1 MIARAGTPALLVA
14 ILLAWL
20 VLLPRPAAA
29 DGLVVGLSTDHVK
42 ISSSFTGT
50 GITVFGAIERSGPAP
65 AGVSDIVVVV
75 RGPGET
81 LVTRR
86 KERIGGIWLNRA
98 ARTFLD
104 MPSFYAVH
112 AGRPLD
118 EIAPAALLKRY
129 QLGLDNLV
137 FRVKDGEP
145 AAADD
150 AAFRAAFVRLKQEAG
165 LYREAPYG
173 VTFPGGPLFQ
183 TTVDIP
189 ANVPVGT
196 YRVDV
201 FLFADE
207 AMLAAGSAAFGIAK
221 TGFEQFT
228 FDLARQNGYL
238 YGLICIVL
246 ALVTGWL
253 AGVLFRRD

>member
-1 MIARAGTPALLVA
+1 MTGRGRRAVLAACWLAIAALPARAE
-14 ILLAWL
+14 
-20 VLLPRPAAA
+20 
-29 DGLVVGLSTDHVK
+29 DLVVALSTDHVK

-50 GITVFGAIERSGPAP
+50 GVTVFGAIERDA
-65 AGVSDIVVVV
+65 ATVSRGGSYEIVVTV
-75 RGPGET
+75 RGPDET

-86 KERIGGIWLNRA
+86 KDRVAGIWLNRA

-112 AGRPLD
+112 SSRPLQEVSTP
-118 EIAPAALLKRY
+118 EILRRF
-129 QLGLDNLV
+129 QLGLDNL
-137 FRVKDGEP
+137 
-145 AAADD
+145 
-150 AAFRAAFVRLKQEAG
+150 AFRTPDGPDEGDPAFRSAYVRLKRDAG
-165 LYREAPYG
+165 LYRDAPYG
-173 VTFPGGPLFQ
+173 VVFPGGPIFQ

-196 YRVDV
+196 YRVSV
-201 FLFADE
+201 FLFRDN
-207 AMLAAGSAAFGIAK
+207 AMLATSSAAFGIAK

-228 FDLARQNGYL
+228 FDLARQHGYL
-238 YGLICIVL
+238 YGLICVAL

>member
-1 MIARAGTPALLVA
+1 MRLCLFMMLATAASL
-14 ILLAWL
+14 LLAL
-20 VLLPRPAAA
+20 RPAAA
-29 DGLVVGLSTDHVK
+29 EQLVVALSTDHVK

-50 GITVFGAIERSGPAP
+50 GITVFGSIEPDGAPRPASGAYD
-65 AGVSDIVVVV
+65 VVVVV

-86 KERIGGIWLNRA
+86 KERVFGIWLNRA
-98 ARTFLD
+98 AQTFKD
-104 MPSFYAVH
+104 MPSFYAIH
-112 AGRPLD
+112 SGRPLA
-118 EIAPAALLKRY
+118 EIAPMDVLKRY
-129 QLGLDNLV
+129 QLGFANLA
-137 FRVKDGEP
+137 FRADGGGP
-145 AAADD
+145 AAGDED
-150 AAFRAAFVRLKQEAG
+150 FRAAFVRLKQEAG

-173 VTFPGGPLFQ
+173 VTFPGGSLFQ
-183 TTVDIP
+183 TTVEIP

-196 YRVDV
+196 YRVEA
-201 FLFADE
+201 FLFADA
-207 AMLAAGSAAFGIAK
+207 AMIAAGSAAFGIAK

-238 YGLICIVL
+238 YGLICVVL

>member
-1 MIARAGTPALLVA
+1 MKAAARLALLLAAMLLIPLGPALA
-14 ILLAWL
+14 EQ
-20 VLLPRPAAA
+20 
-29 DGLVVGLSTDHVK
+29 LVVALSTDHVK

-50 GITVFGAIERSGPAP
+50 GITVFGTIEQGGAPP
-65 AGVSDIVVVV
+65 AGKPYDVVVVV

-86 KERIGGIWLNRA
+86 KERVFGVWLNRT
-98 ARTFLD
+98 ARTFED

-112 AGRPLD
+112 SGRPLA
-118 EIAPAALLKRY
+118 EIAPADVLKRY
-129 QLGLDNLV
+129 QLGFDNLA
-137 FRVKDGEP
+137 FRVREGG

-150 AAFRAAFVRLKQEAG
+150 GDFRAAFVRLKQQAG

-173 VTFPGGPLFQ
+173 VTFPGGSLFQ
-183 TTVDIP
+183 TTVEIP

-201 FLFADE
+201 FLFADA
-207 AMLAAGSAAFGIAK
+207 AMLATGSAAFGIAK

-238 YGLICIVL
+238 YGLICVVL